1 MYSELLLDGIR
12 VLDLTRVLAG
22 PLCTQTLGDLGAE
35 VIKVE
40 QPGRGDDTRDWGI
53 KDAGKETPYFN
64 SFNRNKKSIT
74 LDLKAAED
82 LAQLLQ
88 LVADCDVLVHNFKG
102 GDAERMGIDFESI
115 KAIKSDIIYCH
126 IAGYDQHGEEKYRP
140 GYDLVVQGE
149 TGLMSINGEKG
160 TPPLKFGVA
169 VVDLYT
175 GMSAAQLI
183 LAALVKKHKDPS
195 AKKLELALFDCGLM
209 VSCYY
214 GLEALQMNKEPEKY
228 GNAHPSIVPYGVFEV
243 LDGKLVITVG
253 NNLQFEKFC
262 SHVIARADLLENP
275 KFNTNLNR
283 NQNRVE
289 LLATVR
295 AELLQ
300 LSKRTLLER
309 MAKVGIPCGEV
320 LGVLEA
326 IQSER
331 VQKAGLVTELPNQ
344 QQHMV
349 KTFTPPFRVNGQRLG
364 VRDVPP
370 ALGEHNAMLQSL
382 APETAH
388 T

>member
-1 MYSELLLDGIR
+1 MHSELLLDGIR

-53 KDAGKETPYFN
+53 KAPGQETPYFN

-74 LDLKAAED
+74 LDLKAPQD

-88 LVADCDVLVHNFKG
+88 LVATCDVLVHNFKG
-102 GDAERMGIDFESI
+102 GDAERMGIDFERI

-126 IAGYDQHGEEKYRP
+126 IAGYDQHGSEKFRP

-175 GMSAAQLI
+175 GMAAAQLI

-195 AKKLELALFDCGLM
+195 AKKLELALFDCGVM
-209 VSCYY
+209 VSSYY
-214 GLEALQMNKEPEKY
+214 GLEALQLGKEPEKY

-243 LDGKLVITVG
+243 QDGKLVITVG

-262 SHVIARADLLENP
+262 AHVIERADLLQNP

-289 LLATVR
+289 LLETVR
-295 AELLQ
+295 SALLQ
-300 LSKRTLLER
+300 LPKSTLLER

-320 LGVLEA
+320 LGILEA

-331 VQKAGLVTELPNQ
+331 VQQAGLVTTTVNAQ
-344 QQHMV
+344 QQTV
-349 KTFTPPFRVNGQRLG
+349 RTFAPPFRVNGQRLG
-364 VRDVPP
+364 VRSTPP
-370 ALGEHNAMLQSL
+370 ALGQNNAQLLQ
-382 APETAH
+382 PDT
-388 T
+388 TI